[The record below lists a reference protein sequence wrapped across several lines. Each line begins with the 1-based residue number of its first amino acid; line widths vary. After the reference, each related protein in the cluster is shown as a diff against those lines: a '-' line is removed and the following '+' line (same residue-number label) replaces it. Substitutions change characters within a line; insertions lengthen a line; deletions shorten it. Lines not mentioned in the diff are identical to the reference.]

1 MASIKPFN
9 CYCVPDGPTY
19 SGGGGGDGTG
29 SGGGSGSGNSNTNP
43 TSCNKC
49 ASSVIAAT
57 YKITITGVT
66 GDCAANYN
74 GTFNVGYHTANNHI
88 FYSHHGNFTNTGG
101 TGERIIMR
109 NTTLTPKCCEFPYD
123 NSPTVSRFILSLC
136 NLLPFGTL
144 EIKIGFTLNT
154 TLCSAGSQTSIIYT
168 NNDAEPINCLSPMTF
183 TRSGAAIASGHTWP
197 DTITIEPA

>member
-1 MASIKPFN
+1 MATIKPFN
-9 CYCVPDGPTY
+9 CYCIPDGPTY

-57 YKITITGVT
+57 YKITIAGVT

-74 GTFNVGYHTANNHI
+74 GTFNVGYLTTNNHI
-88 FYSHHGNFTNTGG
+88 FCSHQGNLTNTGG
-101 TGERIIMR
+101 TGERTIMR
-109 NTTLTPKCCEFPYD
+109 NTTLTPKCCEFPYSD
-123 NSPTVSRFILSLC
+123 STSVSRFTLTLC
-136 NLLPFGTL
+136 GLIPFGNL

-154 TLCSAGSQTSIIYT
+154 TLCSPGTLTSIIYT
-168 NNDAEPINCLSPMTF
+168 NDDAEPINCLAPMTF
-183 TRSGAAIASGHTWP
+183 TRSGAASDAGHTWP